1 MDVLSIDK
9 GQEKREKE
17 VKQAQCKMCK
27 GFFPSDLIAHS
38 KCPECTCIFNE
49 WKNGR
54 KKTPEEQEKFKGIRA
69 HYKIPAYKRVYSVY
83 QYDQQKYSDIWK
95 KIQELAIKY
104 GEHIYKN
111 TSPYRVLEL
120 CYIKNKEGKLEH
132 LKDEKHIFR
141 YSALHKICALVAKTL
156 TEKHGLLMDET
167 TTEYLK
173 RKTGIIY
180 YNDDTE
186 PMAEYEKAQRMPL
199 KERIIVA
206 IRLYRLL
213 NIDEFTI
220 EKASSLAPQID
231 VKFSKKTGKLLN
243 PENITQNT
251 KAEGEIEKP
260 FKDWER
266 IKELYINGYEV
277 KKLAQRFSIPVTTLR
292 EKIVKENWGK
302 IQAVENF
309 IERENQKC
317 DNNITALKINEIN
330 ETPKGD
336 SMDEEKEHINETS
349 TQPEDLERI
358 KWHNAVKEDIVN
370 GLQRCEIM
378 KKYNI
383 SDTTYYRLKNELEE
397 ESILKPVTILLT
409 SEEEKEVRQFIKTIR
424 RKEYTFKLNEEEHL
438 LVEKVLNFHKL
449 KGLMDCVNL

>member
-9 GQEKREKE
+9 EQEKRE

-27 GFFPSDLIAHS
+27 GFFPADLIAHN
-38 KCPECTCIFNE
+38 KCPECIRIFNE

-54 KKTPEEQEKFKGIRA
+54 PKTPEEQEKFKGIRA
-69 HYKIPAYKRVYSVY
+69 HYKIPAFKKVYSVY
-83 QYDQQKYSDIWK
+83 QYDQKKYSDIWK

-104 GEHIYKN
+104 GEHIYTN
-111 TSPYRVLEL
+111 TSPYRVLKL
-120 CYIKNKEGKLEH
+120 CYIKNKEGELEH

-156 TEKHGLLMDET
+156 TEKHGLVMDET
-167 TTEYLK
+167 TIEYLK

-180 YNDDTE
+180 YNDETE

-199 KERIIVA
+199 KERVIVA

-213 NIDEFTI
+213 NIDEFSI

-243 PENITQNT
+243 PEKITQNT
-251 KAEGEIEKP
+251 KVEGEIEKP

-277 KKLAQRFSIPVTTLR
+277 KKLAQRFDIPVTTLR

-309 IERENQKC
+309 IEREAQKC
-317 DNNITALKINEIN
+317 DNNITAPKINEIN

-336 SMDEEKEHINETS
+336 GMDEEKEHINETS
-349 TQPEDLERI
+349 THPEDLERI
-358 KWHNAVKEDIVN
+358 KWHNAVKEDIIN
-370 GLQRCEIM
+370 GLRSCEIM
-378 KKYNI
+378 KKYHI
-383 SDTTYYRLKNELEE
+383 SETTYYKLKNELEE

-424 RKEYTFKLNEEEHL
+424 RKEYTLKLNEEEHL
-438 LVEKVLNFHKL
+438 LVEKVLNLYKL